1 MREMDL
7 NGNSSHTG
15 ASAPYDESEDSGFGM
30 SDDEM
35 MRRMR
40 GLVRLAI
47 EKHQLL
53 GLPVA
58 RFDPKTREA
67 YLEYP
72 DGRREYVT

>member
-1 MREMDL
+1 MREMNLEHRVIAGD
-7 NGNSSHTG
+7 S
-15 ASAPYDESEDSGFGM
+15 YDGSEDSGFGM

-47 EKHQLL
+47 ARQQLL
-53 GLPVA
+53 GFPIA

-67 YLEYP
+67 YIEYS

>member
-1 MREMDL
+1 MEHRVIPDDL
-7 NGNSSHTG
+7 
-15 ASAPYDESEDSGFGM
+15 YDGSEDSGFGM

-47 EKHQLL
+47 AKQQLL
-53 GLPVA
+53 GLPIA
-58 RFDPKTREA
+58 RFDSKTREV
-67 YLEYP
+67 YIEYP